1 MKTNMS
7 IVVVA
12 IAEKSNFF
20 RFSIHLF
27 TAPVDFLRA
36 YSRGLI
42 WLKTVFLRIKGLKSF
57 LYLFCIQLLLGD
69 DICSLYRYMGFGIV
83 LVTTGSVVCISL

>member
-57 LYLFCIQLLLGD
+57 LLSVLH
-69 DICSLYRYMGFGIV
+69 STSFGW
-83 LVTTGSVVCISL
+83 